1 MVLQMI
7 NYDALVEDFPEYINE
22 IKPKEPVLFGLFVN
36 GKHIVI
42 SESKNFWRSKSS
54 ASSALTG
61 IASYYLYNKQIGL
74 SLNYRDRKELV
85 VQFKK
90 MLIEKGIVEIKEIR

>member
-7 NYDALVEDFPEYINE
+7 NYDALVEDFPDYINE
-22 IKPKEPVLFGLFVN
+22 IKPKEPILFGLFVN

-42 SESKNFWRSKSS
+42 AESKNFWRSKAS

-61 IASYYLYNKQIGL
+61 IVSYYLYNKQIGL
-74 SLNYRDRKELV
+74 SLNSWDRKELV
-85 VQFKK
+85 IQFKK
-90 MLIEKGIVEIKEIR
+90 LLLEKGIVEIKEIR